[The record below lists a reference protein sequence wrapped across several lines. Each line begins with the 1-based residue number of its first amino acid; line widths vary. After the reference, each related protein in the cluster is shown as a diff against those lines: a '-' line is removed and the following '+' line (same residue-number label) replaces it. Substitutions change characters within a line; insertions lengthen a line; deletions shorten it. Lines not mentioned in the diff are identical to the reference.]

1 MSLTCLIDD
10 VILLICDYLKVTEIK
25 TLLVLYAKENS
36 HSVTHTNNL
45 YKLINLKHG
54 YLISK
59 FPIIWDFL
67 IENEDEWN
75 QKFPK
80 YPVDRKLI
88 IDEANQMNELLNDEY
103 ELRRILFH
111 NYDYKESFKL
121 FIISSYFKSWISPIN
136 IFAFIG
142 IKFEIGTNDQIKM
155 SLDIITLY
163 ENWIEL
169 FIIQIPML
177 LVNLLRN
184 PNITNEI
191 IYFVLDFILKHKNC
205 EYYSAGNIISAI
217 TQSQHAEKVK
227 LLEYL
232 HENAFSL

>member
-1 MSLTCLIDD
+1 MSLINLVDD
-10 VILLICDYLKVTEIK
+10 IILLICDYLKVTEIK

-36 HSVTHTNNL
+36 HSITHTNNL

-75 QKFPK
+75 QKFSK
-80 YPVDRKLI
+80 YPIDRKLI

-111 NYDYKESFKL
+111 NYEYKESSKL
-121 FIISSYFKSWISPIN
+121 FIISKYFESWISPIN

-142 IKFEIGTNDQIKM
+142 LKFEVGTNDQVKM
-155 SLDIITLY
+155 SLEMLSLQKNY
-163 ENWIEL
+163 LNM
-169 FIIQIPML
+169 FISQIRVL
-177 LVNLLRN
+177 LINLLKN
-184 PNITNEI
+184 INITHET
-191 IYFVLDFILKHKNC
+191 IYLVLDFIASHKNC
-205 EYYSAGNIISAI
+205 THYDMDKVLWAI
-217 TQSQHAEKVK
+217 RQSQYPETDK
-227 LLEYL
+227 LIEYVQKNL
-232 HENAFSL
+232 I